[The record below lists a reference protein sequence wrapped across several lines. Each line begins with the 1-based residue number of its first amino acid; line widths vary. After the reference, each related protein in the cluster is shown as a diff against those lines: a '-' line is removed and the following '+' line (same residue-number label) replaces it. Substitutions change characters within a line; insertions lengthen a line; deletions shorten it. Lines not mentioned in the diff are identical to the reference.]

1 MKTLLPLLTLVATI
15 ACSDYEIKELCVDKN
30 NAFDVEEVSVLQDAA
45 GYPGV
50 RDAIVMDFD
59 SGDFAADEGWRV
71 VTVELLVMIPSW
83 QFNSYGD
90 NQPLTVEIY
99 DADNP
104 NTTTPWV
111 VTQTIRSDDWH
122 WREVTLPYDAA
133 IAGQDGN
140 YDQMRAWVSFDFSD
154 TIPESGMTSDRYLVS
169 VSWNPTSTLAVG
181 YSNFNLACDKNWTD
195 WGDGFVLNSTTANA
209 NECSWPMFT
218 LELETRRYQD
228 SCN

>member
-1 MKTLLPLLTLVATI
+1 MKTHLPLLAIASSI
-15 ACSDYEIKELCVDKN
+15 ACSDYNLKELCVDKN

-45 GYPGV
+45 AYPSA

-71 VTVELLVMIPSW
+71 VTVDILAMIPTW
-83 QFNSYGD
+83 QFDFYGD
-90 NQPLTVEIY
+90 DQPLTVEIY

-104 NTTTPWV
+104 NMVTPWV
-111 VTQTIRSDDWH
+111 VTQTIRRSDWE
-122 WREVTLPYDAA
+122 WREITLPDDAA
-133 IAGQDGN
+133 TAGQTFD
-140 YDQMRAWVSFDFSD
+140 YDQMRAWVSFDFSE

-169 VSWNPTSTLAVG
+169 VSWNPYSNLAVG

-209 NECSWPMFT
+209 FECSWPMFT